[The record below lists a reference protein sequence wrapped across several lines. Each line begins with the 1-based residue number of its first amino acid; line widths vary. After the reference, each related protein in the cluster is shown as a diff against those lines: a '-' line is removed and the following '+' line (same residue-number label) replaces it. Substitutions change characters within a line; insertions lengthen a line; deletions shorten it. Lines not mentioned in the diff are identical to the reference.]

1 MNSYM
6 STNKEIIKQ
15 KFNRCYKTY
24 DKYCSVQNK
33 ICEHT
38 IQLLTKHIS
47 HANHIADMGCG
58 TGESTQQL
66 INTFSSA
73 QYYCVDIA
81 ENLLNIAKSKLS
93 GNIHFLVSD
102 FDLSTYRDDCF
113 DLIFSNMAFQWSSNL
128 LQNLKI
134 FYSYLVK
141 DGVII
146 FSMPIN
152 NSFPELKS
160 HCKLKNLPHAN
171 IVDMLHESRF
181 ELIEHMHYV
190 MTESFSSQTNAIR
203 SLKNVGANFN
213 NSPTSQPTHSLSK
226 NSIKNAFVNQNVSQL
241 TYTIGI
247 YLAIKK

>member
-1 MNSYM
+1 MNPYRPI
-6 STNKEIIKQ
+6 NKEIIKQ

-24 DKYCSVQNK
+24 DKHCSVQNK

-38 IQLLTKHIS
+38 IQLLTKYIS
-47 HANHIADMGCG
+47 HANHIADIGCG

-73 QYYCVDIA
+73 QYYCIDIA

-93 GNIHFLVSD
+93 GNVHFLVSD
-102 FDLSTYRDDCF
+102 FDLPTYKDDSF
-113 DLIFSNMAFQWSSNL
+113 DLIFSNMAFQWSFNL
-128 LQNLKI
+128 LQNLKN

-141 DGVII
+141 DGAII

-152 NSFPELKS
+152 NNFPELKP
-160 HCKLKNLPHAN
+160 HCKLKNLPHAK
-171 IVDMLHESRF
+171 IVNMLYESKF

-190 MTESFSSQTNAIR
+190 MTEAFPSQTNAIR
-203 SLKNVGANFN
+203 SLKNVGANYN
-213 NSPTSQPTHSLSK
+213 NSFTTHSLSK
-226 NSIKNAFVNQNVSQL
+226 NSIKNVFVNQNVSQL
-241 TYTIGI
+241 TYIIGI